1 MQPENS
7 NLTLNEDGQSIV
19 EFVLLLVV
27 VMTLSLVF
35 LKFVNINLATQWKQF
50 VTIIVD
56 DPNIKLEL

>member
-1 MQPENS
+1 MQPEYN
-7 NLTLNEDGQSIV
+7 NLIQNENGQSIV

-35 LKFVNINLATQWKQF
+35 LKFVNINLADQWKLF